1 MTIQSIQ
8 VPPKG
13 GFFSEAVVYALQECD
28 AHDTAMTKRYEYD
41 CLLGDA
47 IEGSAMKHE
56 NLWGTTALYSGAMA
70 LPTLHSPV

>member
-1 MTIQSIQ
+1 MIIIFLFLFSK

-28 AHDTAMTKRYEYD
+28 AHHTGMTKRYEYD

-56 NLWGTTALYSGAMA
+56 NLWGTTAL
-70 LPTLHSPV
+70 